1 MKDPRDVII
10 RPVISEKSYAQ
21 IEHNKFTFEVAKD
34 SRKEEIRQA
43 IEAIFKVHVLAVNTV
58 SVRGRIKRQGRTSGR
73 TRDWKKA
80 IVTLRQGET
89 IAAFEAR

>member
-21 IEHNKFTFEVAKD
+21 IENNKYTFEVAKNA
-34 SRKEEIRQA
+34 RKEEIRQA
-43 IEAIFKVHVLAVNTV
+43 MEVIFKVHVTAVNTV
-58 SVRGRIKRQGRTSGR
+58 TVRGRIRRQGRTYGR

-80 IVTLRQGET
+80 IVTLREGDRIEV
-89 IAAFEAR
+89 FEAR

>member
-21 IEHNKFTFEVAKD
+21 IEQHKYTFEVAKNA
-34 SRKEEIRQA
+34 RKEEIGQA
-43 IEAIFKVHVLAVNTV
+43 VEEIFKVHVTAVNTI
-58 SVRGRIKRQGRTSGR
+58 SMRGRYKRQGRTFGR

-80 IVTLRQGET
+80 IVTLREGDRIEV
-89 IAAFEAR
+89 FEAR